1 MSVPTATSPMTA
13 PMPAIPTPSTP
24 APTSPEAPS
33 PSIPSYLPPICRT
46 KMPGWL
52 AYLWYEFMYWKT
64 LIIATLCFSLRISG
78 RLNVPRHGPALL
90 IANHQSF
97 LDPIVIG
104 IASRRH
110 LCFLARKTLF
120 RNRIFG
126 TLLSSL
132 NTVPVDQE
140 GVAKEGL
147 KTILQEL
154 KQGSAVLVFPE
165 GQRSWDGKLQPLKP
179 GIQLLIKRT
188 KAPIIPVGVAGA
200 HIALP
205 RGKTRVKFSP
215 FFLPATDASVAV
227 VIGKPMDAERFA
239 HLPREEMMNTLLKEL
254 QKVYAAA
261 DKLRRK

>member
-1 MSVPTATSPMTA
+1 MSVPSLSSVAAEP
-13 PMPAIPTPSTP
+13 PAIAPTP
-24 APTSPEAPS
+24 APAATQDACPPAM
-33 PSIPSYLPPICRT
+33 PSYLPPICRT

-64 LIIATLCFSLRISG
+64 LTVATLGFSLRISG
-78 RLNVPRHGPALL
+78 RRNVPRRGPALL

-110 LCFLARKTLF
+110 LCYLARKTLF
-120 RNRIFG
+120 RNRVFG

-154 KQGSAVLVFPE
+154 KEGSAVLVFPE

-188 KAPIIPVGVAGA
+188 KAPIIPIGVAGA

-205 RGKTRVKFSP
+205 RGKSRVKFSP

-227 VIGKPMDAERFA
+227 VIGKPLDAERFA
-239 HLPREEMMNTLLKEL
+239 HLQREEMMTALLGEL
-254 QKVYAAA
+254 QKVHAAA
-261 DKLRRK
+261 DRLRRKC

>member
-1 MSVPTATSPMTA
+1 MSVPTLTSPMTA
-13 PMPAIPTPSTP
+13 PPPTISTS
-24 APTSPEAPS
+24 PTTTPSPEASFPI
-33 PSIPSYLPPICRT
+33 IPSYLPPLCRT

-64 LIIATLCFSLRISG
+64 LTIATLGFSLRVSG
-78 RLNVPRHGPALL
+78 RRNVPRRGPALL

-97 LDPIVIG
+97 LDPLVIG
-104 IASRRH
+104 IAARRH

-120 RNRIFG
+120 RNRVFG

-147 KTILQEL
+147 KTILDEL

-165 GQRSWDGKLQPLKP
+165 GQRSWDGQLQPLKP

-188 KAPIIPVGVAGA
+188 KAPIIPIGVAGA
-200 HIALP
+200 NIALP

-227 VIGKPMDAERFA
+227 VIGKPLDAERIA
-239 HLPREEMMNTLLKEL
+239 HLPREEMMDTLFQEL
-254 QKVYAAA
+254 QKVHAAA
-261 DKLRRK
+261 DRLRRKW

>member
-1 MSVPTATSPMTA
+1 MSVPSLTSVMAKP
-13 PMPAIPTPSTP
+13 PAIVPTPASAATP
-24 APTSPEAPS
+24 DACLPVM
-33 PSIPSYLPPICRT
+33 PSYLPPICRT

-64 LIIATLCFSLRISG
+64 LTVATLGFSLRISG
-78 RLNVPRHGPALL
+78 RKNVPRRGPALL

-97 LDPIVIG
+97 LDPLVIG
-104 IASRRH
+104 IAARRH

-120 RNRIFG
+120 RNRVFG

-154 KQGSAVLVFPE
+154 KEGSAVLVFPE

-188 KAPIIPVGVAGA
+188 RVPIIPIGVAGA

-227 VIGKPMDAERFA
+227 VIGKPLDAERFA
-239 HLPREEMMNTLLKEL
+239 HLPREEMMAALLEEL
-254 QKVYAAA
+254 QKVHAAA
-261 DKLRRK
+261 DRLRRKW

>member
-1 MSVPTATSPMTA
+1 MSVPSLTSVMAKP
-13 PMPAIPTPSTP
+13 PAIVPTPALAATP
-24 APTSPEAPS
+24 DACPPVM
-33 PSIPSYLPPICRT
+33 PSYLPPICRT

-64 LIIATLCFSLRISG
+64 LTVATLGFSLRISG
-78 RLNVPRHGPALL
+78 RQNVPRRGPALL

-110 LCFLARKTLF
+110 LCYLARKTLF

-154 KQGSAVLVFPE
+154 KEGSAVLVFPE

-188 KAPIIPVGVAGA
+188 KVPIIPIGVAGA

-227 VIGKPMDAERFA
+227 VIGKPLDAEQFA
-239 HLPREEMMNTLLKEL
+239 HMPREEMMAALLEEL
-254 QKVYAAA
+254 QKVHAAA
-261 DKLRRK
+261 DRLRRKW